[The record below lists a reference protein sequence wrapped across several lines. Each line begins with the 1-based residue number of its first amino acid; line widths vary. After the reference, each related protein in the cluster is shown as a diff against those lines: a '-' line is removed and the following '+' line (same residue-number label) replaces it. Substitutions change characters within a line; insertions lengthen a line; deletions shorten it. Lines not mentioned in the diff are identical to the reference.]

1 MSIWKWLGIE
11 GGARDAGAGHEG
23 EAVRA
28 IVEKLERLDP
38 ERARHIAAFAY
49 ILGRV
54 AHVDLEISEREVR
67 AMERILVTLGG
78 IGADEAA
85 LVVQIAKAQHTLFGA
100 TENYVVTREF
110 GRRAS
115 PEEKTALL
123 ECLFAVSASDENVS
137 GDEETEIRKIAR
149 ELDLSHSEFIEAR
162 MKFRE
167 HIAALKGLNRPE
179 A

>member
-1 MSIWKWLGIE
+1 MSIWRWLGIE
-11 GGARDAGAGHEG
+11 GAARDPGAGKEG

-28 IVEKLERLDP
+28 IVARLEQLEP

-54 AHVDLEISEREVR
+54 AQVDLEVSEREAR

-78 IGADEAA
+78 IGPDEAA
-85 LVVQIAKAQHTLFGA
+85 LVVQIAKAQHVLFGA
-100 TENYVVTREF
+100 TENYVVTRDF
-110 GRRAS
+110 GRAAS

-123 ECLFAVSASDENVS
+123 ECLFAVSASDEDVS
-137 GDEETEIRKIAR
+137 GDEENEIRKIAR
-149 ELDLSHSEFIEAR
+149 EMDMSHSEFIEAR

-167 HIAALKGLNRPE
+167 HIAALKGVDRPE
-179 A
+179 T

>member
-1 MSIWKWLGIE
+1 MSIWKFLGID
-11 GGARDAGAGHEG
+11 GAARDPGAGKEG

-28 IVEKLERLDP
+28 IVNKLEGLDP

-54 AHVDLEISEREVR
+54 AHVDLEISEREAL
-67 AMERILVTLGG
+67 AMERILVALGG
-78 IGADEAA
+78 IGADEAV
-85 LVVQIAKAQHTLFGA
+85 LVVQIAKAQHVLFGS
-100 TENYVVTREF
+100 TENYVVTRDF
-110 GRRAS
+110 GRTAS

-137 GDEETEIRKIAR
+137 GDEENEIRKIAR
-149 ELDLSHSEFIEAR
+149 EMDMSHAEFIDAR

-167 HIAALKGLNRPE
+167 HIAALKGLNRLE
-179 A
+179 